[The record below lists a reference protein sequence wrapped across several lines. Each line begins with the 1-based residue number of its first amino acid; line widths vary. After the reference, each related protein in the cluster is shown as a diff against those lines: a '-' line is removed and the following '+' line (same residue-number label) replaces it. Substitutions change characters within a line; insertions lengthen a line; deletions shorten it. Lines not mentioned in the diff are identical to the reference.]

1 MRECNEKG
9 LMGLERKPH
18 AAKGKIRIA
27 KAVREEIVRAKRFFP
42 PPSGLKRLRDHFF
55 RSEA

>member
-1 MRECNEKG
+1 
-9 LMGLERKPH
+9 MGLERKPH